1 MQSRFKYLEI
11 NPWMVVSFALG
22 LAQAWR
28 SRFNMNHD
36 GVSYLDM
43 GDAYLRG
50 DWHTAI
56 NCYFNPLFAW
66 MQALAHFVLR
76 PSMYWEYPL
85 VHLVDYG
92 IFVVTVFAFEY
103 FLQGLLK
110 DREDVFAIRCIAYS
124 IFLWSSLQLT
134 PLTMIEPD
142 MIVCA
147 CVYVALGML
156 LRSPNTKPVALG
168 AALAIGYYTK
178 AWVFPLAL
186 IIPVR
191 EPGSCFPRRSALIAA
206 RVHFCFF
213 AHR

>member
-1 MQSRFKYLEI
+1 MQSRFKYLGI

-66 MQALAHFVLR
+66 MQALVHFVLR
-76 PSMYWEYPL
+76 PSIYWEYPL

-92 IFVVTVFAFEY
+92 IFVVIVFAFEY
-103 FLQGLLK
+103 FLQRALK
-110 DREDVFAIRCIAYS
+110 GSGGCFRRFAASQYS
-124 IFLWSSLQLT
+124 ILLMVIPHSS
-134 PLTMIEPD
+134 
-142 MIVCA
+142 
-147 CVYVALGML
+147 
-156 LRSPNTKPVALG
+156 
-168 AALAIGYYTK
+168 
-178 AWVFPLAL
+178 
-186 IIPVR
+186 
-191 EPGSCFPRRSALIAA
+191 
-206 RVHFCFF
+206 
-213 AHR
+213 